1 MKKKLIA
8 AAMIS
13 AFFLAAG
20 LAHAFTCEVVSV
32 DGKEV
37 KVKCDPA
44 DAKKLKV
51 GKKVKVKK

>member
-1 MKKKLIA
+1 MKKKFVAL
-8 AAMIS
+8 AMV
-13 AFFLAAG
+13 FGFLMTTG

-32 DGKEV
+32 EGKTV
-37 KVKCDPA
+37 KAKCDPA